1 MKRYVLACDL
11 EDDPQLIEEYK
22 KYHHKIWPEI
32 KKSIYA
38 SGIENME
45 LYNTG
50 NRLFMIL
57 EVGESFS
64 FELKE
69 KLDAS
74 NPVVREWE
82 ELMGKYQRALPTAEP
97 GKKWTLLT
105 KIFAL
110 NE

>member
-22 KYHHKIWPEI
+22 RHHHKIRPEI
-32 KKSIYA
+32 EQNIYA

-45 LYNTG
+45 LYNSG
-50 NRLFMIL
+50 NRLFMLL
-57 EVGESFS
+57 EVNESFS

-69 KLDAS
+69 KLDS
-74 NPVVREWE
+74 GNPIVREWE
-82 ELMGKYQRALPTAEP
+82 ELMGKYQRALPTAKP
-97 GKKWTLLT
+97 GKKWTLLN

-110 NE
+110 KE